1 MPESNRRAQLRKP
14 PRGDRGTDEW
24 RPVTDCGGVFQDL
37 YEVSDLGR
45 VWGVPRER
53 TPGGIMKQ
61 TLRGP
66 YFGLNLSAGA
76 TKIYFRVHIL
86 VATAFLGEC
95 PPGQEV
101 RHGPL
106 GQQINWAVNL
116 SYGTH
121 ADNMNDRLRDGTDSR
136 GERCG
141 SAILTREIVLKCR
154 SRHNLGE
161 TQVAL
166 AQEFNVHIVTMN
178 AAIRGI
184 SWSWL

>member
-1 MPESNRRAQLRKP
+1 MPESNHRARQRKP
-14 PRGDRGTDEW
+14 PRGNRGPDEW
-24 RPVTDCGGVFQDL
+24 RPVTDFDGIFQNL

-53 TPGGIMKQ
+53 TPGGILGQ

-66 YFGLNLSAGA
+66 YYGLNLSNGPV
-76 TKIYFRVHIL
+76 KVYCRIHIL
-86 VATAFLGEC
+86 VATAFHGQC
-95 PPGQEV
+95 PPGMEV

-106 GQQINWAVNL
+106 GQQINWASNL

-121 ADNMNDRLRDGTDSR
+121 ADNMADKLRDGTDPR

-141 SAILTREIVLKCR
+141 SAVLTREIVLECR
-154 SRHNLGE
+154 LRHSLGE

-166 AQEFNVHIVTMN
+166 AREFGVHFTTMN
-178 AAIRGI
+178 QAIRGD
-184 SWSWL
+184 SWFWL